1 MTKQVKST
9 SRAPDL
15 EDPFDLII
23 RLTIASMISGLAT
36 YGVVAIGYAIF
47 SSWGDP
53 YNYNLAMIGG
63 VMAALLAYSI
73 MSIREGLEASRFMV
87 YV

>member
-1 MTKQVKST
+1 MTKNTRTV

-15 EDPFDLII
+15 EDPLTLIFRVMI
-23 RLTIASMISGLAT
+23 ISMVGGLASF
-36 YGVVAIGYAIF
+36 GVVAIGYAII

-53 YNYNLAMIGG
+53 NNYNLAMVGA

-73 MSIREGLEASRFMV
+73 MSIREELRNSRFMGFM
-87 YV
+87 